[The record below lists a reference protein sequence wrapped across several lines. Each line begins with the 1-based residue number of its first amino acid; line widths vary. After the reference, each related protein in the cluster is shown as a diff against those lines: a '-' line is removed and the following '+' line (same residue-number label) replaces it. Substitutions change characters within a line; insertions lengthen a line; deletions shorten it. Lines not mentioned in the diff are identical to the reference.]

1 MTGTGQDP
9 SQPFVHRR
17 EQKPLVATTEIAD
30 NDFAL
35 NAHDLSLRVSV
46 QSALNRLSRPFVSV
60 SEIERETGFGKD
72 QLRKWRQRFGFPP
85 VESVADGKAAYSRKT
100 VDQLLLI
107 KRLLEAGFR
116 PGQVVGK
123 TAPELEK
130 LKLDLGLTV
139 PVICLDESTQA
150 LIEQLKRNDLTG
162 LSAMLAQRRARG
174 TLLEFVRDTLTP
186 LMVGIGEAWR
196 RDEIDIHH
204 EHLCS
209 SLVERLLHAEILKL
223 EPKQRLPSVLLF
235 ALAPGEHHLLG
246 LLMIE
251 AALAEQ
257 GAKTINIGSD
267 IPLSNLKLAAISCQ
281 ADLVALSFSFAYPA
295 RDLVPTLLH
304 LRRLLPPQIQIWA
317 GGAGVAGIRR
327 PPRGVRIISDIGE
340 AVTALNDLPSQ
351 HAVPAQHGGSA

>member
-1 MTGTGQDP
+1 MRT
-9 SQPFVHRR
+9 R
-17 EQKPLVATTEIAD
+17 PL
-30 NDFAL
+30 
-35 NAHDLSLRVSV
+35 
-46 QSALNRLSRPFVSV
+46 VSV

-85 VESVADGKAAYSRKT
+85 AEGAAGDKAVYSPKT

-123 TAPELEK
+123 TVQELEK

-139 PVICLDESTQA
+139 PVECLDESTQA
-150 LIEQLKRNDLTG
+150 LIEQLKRTDLTG
-162 LSAMLAQRRARG
+162 FSALLAQRRAGG
-174 TLLEFVRDTLTP
+174 TLLEFVRDTVTP
-186 LMVGIGEAWR
+186 LMIGVGEAWR

-204 EHLCS
+204 EHICTS
-209 SLVERLLHAEILKL
+209 CVERLLHAEILKL
-223 EPKQRLPSVLLF
+223 QPKKRLPSVVVF

-267 IPLSNLKLAAISCQ
+267 IPLNNLKLAAISCK
-281 ADLVALSFSFAYPA
+281 ADVLALSFSFAYPA
-295 RDLVPTLLH
+295 RDVLPTLLH
-304 LRRLLPPQIQIWA
+304 LRRLLPPQMQIWA
-317 GGAGVAGIRR
+317 GGAGVAGIRKQ
-327 PPRGVRIISDIGE
+327 PKGVRISSDFGE
-340 AVTALNDLPSQ
+340 AVAALKELPVQ
-351 HAVPAQHGGSA
+351 TRLDRHRE

>member
-1 MTGTGQDP
+1 MHTG
-9 SQPFVHRR
+9 
-17 EQKPLVATTEIAD
+17 L
-30 NDFAL
+30 
-35 NAHDLSLRVSV
+35 
-46 QSALNRLSRPFVSV
+46 FVSI
-60 SEIERETGFGKD
+60 SDIERETGFGKD

-85 VESVADGKAAYSRKT
+85 VAVAADGKPSYSRKT

-123 TAPELEK
+123 TVHELEK

-139 PVICLDESTQA
+139 PVECLDESTQA
-150 LIEQLKRNDLTG
+150 LIEELRRNDLTG
-162 LSAMLAQRRARG
+162 FRALLAQRRAKG
-174 TLLEFVRDTLTP
+174 TLLDFVRDTVTP
-186 LMVGIGEAWR
+186 LMIGVGEAWS

-209 SLVERLLHAEILKL
+209 SCVERLLHAEILKL
-223 EPKQRLPSVLLF
+223 KPKKRLPSVLLF

-267 IPLSNLKLAAISCQ
+267 VPLNNLKLAAISCK
-281 ADLVALSFSFAYPA
+281 ADVVALSFSFAYPA
-295 RDLVPTLLH
+295 RDVVPTLLH
-304 LRRLLPPQIQIWA
+304 LRRLLPRQIQIWA
-317 GGAGVAGIRR
+317 GGAGLAGMKKQ
-327 PPRGVRIISDIGE
+327 PKGVRIISDIGE
-340 AVTALNDLPSQ
+340 AVVALKELPVQ
-351 HAVPAQHGGSA
+351 T

>member
-1 MTGTGQDP
+1 MRT
-9 SQPFVHRR
+9 
-17 EQKPLVATTEIAD
+17 
-30 NDFAL
+30 
-35 NAHDLSLRVSV
+35 
-46 QSALNRLSRPFVSV
+46 RPFVSV

-85 VESVADGKAAYSRKT
+85 AEGAAGDKAVYSPKT

-123 TAPELEK
+123 TVQELEK

-139 PVICLDESTQA
+139 PVECLDESTQA
-150 LIEQLKRNDLTG
+150 LIEQLKRTDLTG
-162 LSAMLAQRRARG
+162 FSALLAQRRAGG
-174 TLLEFVRDTLTP
+174 TLLEFVRDTVTP
-186 LMVGIGEAWR
+186 LMIGVGEACH

-204 EHLCS
+204 EHICTS
-209 SLVERLLHAEILKL
+209 CVERLLHAEILKL
-223 EPKQRLPSVLLF
+223 QPKKRLPSVVVF

-267 IPLSNLKLAAISCQ
+267 IPLNNLKLAAISCK
-281 ADLVALSFSFAYPA
+281 ADVLALSFSFAYPA
-295 RDLVPTLLH
+295 RDVLPTLLH
-304 LRRLLPPQIQIWA
+304 LRRLLPPQMQIWA
-317 GGAGVAGIRR
+317 GGAGVAGIRKQ
-327 PPRGVRIISDIGE
+327 PKGVRISSDFGE
-340 AVTALNDLPSQ
+340 AVAALKELPVQ
-351 HAVPAQHGGSA
+351 TRLDRHRE

>member
-1 MTGTGQDP
+1 M
-9 SQPFVHRR
+9 H
-17 EQKPLVATTEIAD
+17 A
-30 NDFAL
+30 
-35 NAHDLSLRVSV
+35 
-46 QSALNRLSRPFVSV
+46 RPFVSI
-60 SEIERETGFGKD
+60 SDIERETGFGKD

-85 VESVADGKAAYSRKT
+85 VAVAADGKPSYSRKT

-123 TAPELEK
+123 TVHELEK

-139 PVICLDESTQA
+139 PVECLDESTQA
-150 LIEQLKRNDLTG
+150 LIEELRRNDLTG
-162 LSAMLAQRRARG
+162 FRALLAQRRAKG
-174 TLLEFVRDTLTP
+174 TLLDFVRDTVTP
-186 LMVGIGEAWR
+186 LMIGVGEAWS

-209 SLVERLLHAEILKL
+209 SCVERLLHAEILKL
-223 EPKQRLPSVLLF
+223 KPKKRLPSVLLF

-267 IPLSNLKLAAISCQ
+267 VPLNNLKLAAISCK
-281 ADLVALSFSFAYPA
+281 ADVVALSFSFAYPA
-295 RDLVPTLLH
+295 RDVVPTLLH
-304 LRRLLPPQIQIWA
+304 LRRLLPIQIQIWA
-317 GGAGVAGIRR
+317 GGAGLAGIRKH
-327 PPRGVRIISDIGE
+327 PKGVRIISDIGE
-340 AVTALNDLPSQ
+340 AVAALKELPVQ
-351 HAVPAQHGGSA
+351 TKLDRHEE

>member
-1 MTGTGQDP
+1 MRT
-9 SQPFVHRR
+9 R
-17 EQKPLVATTEIAD
+17 PL
-30 NDFAL
+30 
-35 NAHDLSLRVSV
+35 
-46 QSALNRLSRPFVSV
+46 VSV

-85 VESVADGKAAYSRKT
+85 AEGAAGDKAVYSPKT

-123 TAPELEK
+123 TVQELEK

-139 PVICLDESTQA
+139 PVECLDESTQA
-150 LIEQLKRNDLTG
+150 LIEQLKRTDLTG
-162 LSAMLAQRRARG
+162 FSALLAQRRAGG
-174 TLLEFVRDTLTP
+174 TLLEFVRDTVTP
-186 LMVGIGEAWR
+186 LMIGVGEAWR

-204 EHLCS
+204 EHICTS
-209 SLVERLLHAEILKL
+209 CVERLLHAEILKL
-223 EPKQRLPSVLLF
+223 QPKKRLPSVVLF

-267 IPLSNLKLAAISCQ
+267 IPLNNLKLAAISCK
-281 ADLVALSFSFAYPA
+281 ADVLALSFSFAYPA
-295 RDLVPTLLH
+295 RDVLPTLLH
-304 LRRLLPPQIQIWA
+304 LRRLLPLQMQIWA
-317 GGAGVAGIRR
+317 GGAGVAGIRKQ
-327 PPRGVRIISDIGE
+327 PKGVRIISDFGE
-340 AVTALNDLPSQ
+340 AVAALKELPVQ
-351 HAVPAQHGGSA
+351 TRLDRHRE

>member
-1 MTGTGQDP
+1 MRT
-9 SQPFVHRR
+9 R
-17 EQKPLVATTEIAD
+17 PL
-30 NDFAL
+30 
-35 NAHDLSLRVSV
+35 
-46 QSALNRLSRPFVSV
+46 VSV

-85 VESVADGKAAYSRKT
+85 AEGAAGDKAVYSPKT

-123 TAPELEK
+123 TVQELEK

-139 PVICLDESTQA
+139 PVECLDESTQA
-150 LIEQLKRNDLTG
+150 LIEQLKRTDLTG
-162 LSAMLAQRRARG
+162 FSALLAQRRAGG
-174 TLLEFVRDTLTP
+174 TLLEFVRDTVTP
-186 LMVGIGEAWR
+186 LMIGVGEAWH

-204 EHLCS
+204 EHICTS
-209 SLVERLLHAEILKL
+209 CVERLLHAEILKL
-223 EPKQRLPSVLLF
+223 QPKKRLPSVVVF

-267 IPLSNLKLAAISCQ
+267 IPLNNLKLAAISCK
-281 ADLVALSFSFAYPA
+281 ADVLALSFSFAYPA
-295 RDLVPTLLH
+295 RDVLPTLLH
-304 LRRLLPPQIQIWA
+304 LRRLLPPQMQIWA
-317 GGAGVAGIRR
+317 GGAGVAGIRKQ
-327 PPRGVRIISDIGE
+327 PKGVRISSDFGE
-340 AVTALNDLPSQ
+340 AVAALKELPVQ
-351 HAVPAQHGGSA
+351 TRLDRHRE

>member
-1 MTGTGQDP
+1 MRT
-9 SQPFVHRR
+9 
-17 EQKPLVATTEIAD
+17 
-30 NDFAL
+30 
-35 NAHDLSLRVSV
+35 
-46 QSALNRLSRPFVSV
+46 RPFVSV

-85 VESVADGKAAYSRKT
+85 AEGAAGDKAVYSPKT

-123 TAPELEK
+123 TVQELEK

-139 PVICLDESTQA
+139 PVECLDESTQA
-150 LIEQLKRNDLTG
+150 LIEQLKRTDLTG
-162 LSAMLAQRRARG
+162 FSALLAQRRAGG
-174 TLLEFVRDTLTP
+174 TLLEFVRDTVTP
-186 LMVGIGEAWR
+186 LMIGVGEAWH

-204 EHLCS
+204 EHICTS
-209 SLVERLLHAEILKL
+209 CVERLLHAEILKL
-223 EPKQRLPSVLLF
+223 QPKKRLPSVVVF

-267 IPLSNLKLAAISCQ
+267 IPLNNLKLAAISCK
-281 ADLVALSFSFAYPA
+281 ADVLALSFSFAYPA
-295 RDLVPTLLH
+295 RDVLPTLLH
-304 LRRLLPPQIQIWA
+304 LRRLLPPQMQIWA
-317 GGAGVAGIRR
+317 GGAGVAGIRKQ
-327 PPRGVRIISDIGE
+327 PKGVRISSDFGE
-340 AVTALNDLPSQ
+340 AVAALKELPVQ
-351 HAVPAQHGGSA
+351 TRLDRHRE